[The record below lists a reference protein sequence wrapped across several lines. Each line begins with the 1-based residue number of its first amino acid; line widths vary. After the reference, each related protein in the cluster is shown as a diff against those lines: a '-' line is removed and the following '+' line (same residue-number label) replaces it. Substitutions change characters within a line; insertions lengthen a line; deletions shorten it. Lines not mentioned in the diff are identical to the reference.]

1 MSKIKLPWIVAIL
14 ISLLFVRAWTR
25 ILYPEVWDEDGTRN
39 LFGYINNGFLDIFEP
54 VNGYLIVVPKLITF
68 VSAQV
73 SIIQYPLI
81 STVLAWILIFSV
93 LLIIAT
99 GPLRLV
105 GGGLLAIACLWVP
118 SDPEVYGLPLYTFW
132 WTSLLLYA
140 LVFWDDHSHKWG
152 LRTLIIVLASLSAP
166 TILVVLPLFWAR
178 AWAYRDNRLEL
189 KLASLASIGAA
200 IQLLIMLQESS
211 RIGVIFSIDLALFN
225 QIILKFLGGYAVG
238 NFLPGFQWPVGIAL
252 TALLAFATWRKRYSW
267 LMWAMFY
274 LWFTAVLMSISRVDI
289 SIIHQALAGPRY
301 FFFPFVLMTWWLL
314 QIALTDSNRW
324 LRSGA
329 WSFLLLAGINVFPV
343 LYREHDALHWQ
354 RNLYSCKFF
363 DNYSLPIHYNGN
375 RSLAWELPI
384 SGEQCSKL
392 LARDPFYAADT
403 SLNSPTYP
411 YRVVPS
417 GVSSAKS
424 KVIDTTS
431 VLTNQWLGMDYYSLR
446 SDKTTLPGFQV
457 IGSYG
462 SSNSESG
469 SLRVIMARGDQIWYR
484 SEPRAKQQFIYIE
497 SEQSIFTSFLPNTSE
512 WVLLEFS
519 NINLPDKFIV
529 QFLDGGDG
537 WGEWSAVGL
546 KLSQK
551 DENER

>member
-225 QIILKFLGGYAVG
+225 QII
-238 NFLPGFQWPVGIAL
+238 
-252 TALLAFATWRKRYSW
+252 
-267 LMWAMFY
+267 
-274 LWFTAVLMSISRVDI
+274 
-289 SIIHQALAGPRY
+289 
-301 FFFPFVLMTWWLL
+301 
-314 QIALTDSNRW
+314 
-324 LRSGA
+324 
-329 WSFLLLAGINVFPV
+329 
-343 LYREHDALHWQ
+343 
-354 RNLYSCKFF
+354 
-363 DNYSLPIHYNGN
+363 
-375 RSLAWELPI
+375 
-384 SGEQCSKL
+384 
-392 LARDPFYAADT
+392 
-403 SLNSPTYP
+403 
-411 YRVVPS
+411 
-417 GVSSAKS
+417 
-424 KVIDTTS
+424 
-431 VLTNQWLGMDYYSLR
+431 
-446 SDKTTLPGFQV
+446 
-457 IGSYG
+457 
-462 SSNSESG
+462 
-469 SLRVIMARGDQIWYR
+469 
-484 SEPRAKQQFIYIE
+484 
-497 SEQSIFTSFLPNTSE
+497 
-512 WVLLEFS
+512 
-519 NINLPDKFIV
+519 
-529 QFLDGGDG
+529 
-537 WGEWSAVGL
+537 
-546 KLSQK
+546 
-551 DENER
+551 